1 MSDDELWNVLCHTER
16 RVQGVGIAGLCMID
30 NYELTDNVPD
40 EVRYAILSNKKFI
53 KAKKKLEESK
63 KCYEL

>member
-1 MSDDELWNVLCHTER
+1 MNLRDCKELKK
-16 RVQGVGIAGLCMID
+16 MID

-53 KAKKKLEESK
+53 NMIKKDQKKKSL
-63 KCYEL
+63 